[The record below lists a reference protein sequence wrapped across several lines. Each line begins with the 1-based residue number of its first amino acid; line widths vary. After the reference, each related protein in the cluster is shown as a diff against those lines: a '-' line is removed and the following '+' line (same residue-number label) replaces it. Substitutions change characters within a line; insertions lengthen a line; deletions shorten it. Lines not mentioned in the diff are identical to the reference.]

1 VVIPYAVVFDC
12 DGTIA
17 DTESLSSR
25 AWTEALDEH
34 GYTATD
40 DDFRAVIG
48 HPFPQNWAYFSRRVD
63 LGDRDQ
69 FRDGLRTRF
78 RALLDTDLQVH
89 PDAQETIRR
98 LAACSVP
105 LAVASSSSHA
115 HVERVL
121 DHAGVRALVAAVI
134 GADDVAH
141 AKPAPDPYLDACA
154 RLEVDP
160 TRSTAVEDTAVGVA
174 SATAAGLFTVG
185 VLRVHTRREDL
196 VDANRVVERVTVE
209 ALVPPQA
216 P

>member
-1 VVIPYAVVFDC
+1 MTPHAVVFDC

-25 AWTEALDEH
+25 AWTEILGEH

-48 HPFPQNWAYFSRRVD
+48 HPFPQNWAYFTRRVD
-63 LGDRDQ
+63 LGDRD
-69 FRDGLRTRF
+69 RF
-78 RALLDTDLQVH
+78 RAGLRARFRVLLETELQTH
-89 PDAQETIRR
+89 PDARDTIRR
-98 LAACSVP
+98 LAGLGVP

-121 DHAGVRALVAAVI
+121 EHAGVRAQVTVVI
-134 GADDVAH
+134 GADDVAN

-154 RLEVDP
+154 RLGVDAA
-160 TRSTAVEDTAVGVA
+160 RSTAVEDTAVGVA

-185 VLRVHTRREDL
+185 VLRAHTRRSDL
-196 VDANRVVERVTVE
+196 RRADRVVEQVTVD
-209 ALVPPQA
+209 ALVPPQV